1 MEALILSCGT
11 GGGHNAAG
19 RAIEEELLRLGHKAV
34 MLNPYNLAGEKLPR
48 RVDGAYI
55 KLATDAPGAFGFI
68 YSLGRLCA
76 GCPALRRYTGQTV

>member
-34 MLNPYNLAGEKLPR
+34 MLNPYNLAGEKLP
-48 RVDGAYI
+48 GEWTEHI
-55 KLATDAPGAFGFI
+55 
-68 YSLGRLCA
+68 
-76 GCPALRRYTGQTV
+76 